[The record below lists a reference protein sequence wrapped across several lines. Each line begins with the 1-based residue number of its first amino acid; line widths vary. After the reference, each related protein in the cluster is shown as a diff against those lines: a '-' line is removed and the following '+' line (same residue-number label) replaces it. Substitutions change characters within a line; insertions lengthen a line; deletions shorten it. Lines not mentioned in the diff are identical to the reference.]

1 MKFLYILLVQCMNCS
16 HYVPVFCGYNWE
28 LSECKKYGRHADM
41 CRMDEG
47 KCGKEGRHFSP
58 KKDAKKTDGTSME
71 LDCM

>member
-1 MKFLYILLVQCMNCS
+1 
-16 HYVPVFCGYNWE
+16 VFCGYNWE